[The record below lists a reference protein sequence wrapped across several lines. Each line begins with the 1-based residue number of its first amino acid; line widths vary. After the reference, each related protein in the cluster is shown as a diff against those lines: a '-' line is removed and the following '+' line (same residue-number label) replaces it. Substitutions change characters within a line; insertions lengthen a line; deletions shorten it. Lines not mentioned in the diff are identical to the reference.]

1 MIVDMLTV
9 HDFTPDIQVLDE
21 LERNQKIA
29 TYHAVARAL
38 LVEDEPPPALT
49 AVIEAAVASV
59 YRHIQHMIS
68 MELGE
73 GFPDVDDG
81 GLFGDPGLAESRC
94 WRELA
99 LAAGHHLGLTADL
112 GLDQPDY
119 CEWDLLVECL
129 EGRVLWDDDWD
140 MVEYLDAPPAV
151 ARRVKAE
158 LGIDE
163 DYFVA
168 IPPDPDDAD
177 AERLLAELVTLTA
190 DAR

>member
-1 MIVDMLTV
+1 
-9 HDFTPDIQVLDE
+9 
-21 LERNQKIA
+21 
-29 TYHAVARAL
+29 
-38 LVEDEPPPALT
+38 
-49 AVIEAAVASV
+49 
-59 YRHIQHMIS
+59 
-68 MELGE
+68 
-73 GFPDVDDG
+73 
-81 GLFGDPGLAESRC
+81 
-94 WRELA
+94 
-99 LAAGHHLGLTADL
+99 LGLTADL
-112 GLDQPDY
+112 GLDEPDY
-119 CEWDLLVECL
+119 CKWDLLVECL